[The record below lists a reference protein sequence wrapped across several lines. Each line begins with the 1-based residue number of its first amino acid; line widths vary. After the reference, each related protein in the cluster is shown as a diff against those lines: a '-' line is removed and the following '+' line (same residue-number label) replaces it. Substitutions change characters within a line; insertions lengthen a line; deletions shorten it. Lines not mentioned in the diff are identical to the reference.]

1 SDSCDVDGGWK
12 TIMLPFQPTEMKLD
26 AEFANREGSGI
37 NILSFD
43 GEDAEVMTPQTALL
57 PNRPYLANVCAPYA
71 SVPVTFTASARVRVQ
86 EDSAEEEGAD
96 EETTAVEFDVPFT
109 PVPEETVA
117 VGKEFSLY
125 GSYDGQTRPVVCYAL
140 NEDASKF
147 VRPDDSES
155 VTVKPFSAYLVANE
169 GTVKSE
175 MAIGEHPIWVRE
187 PESAGIAG
195 TKLYRSD
202 KVDMATPTEKASIY
216 YTTDGSDPKDAEG
229 TRKLFTKPF
238 ALEGESMEINA
249 VAEYKGNVSDVVKL
263 AFELKK
269 ASVDFNLEGD
279 WNWISH
285 FAENPVAVAEFA
297 TEGIDGI
304 LSMTEEVVRDPK
316 HGLVGALKEL
326 APVEGYKVSIS
337 GDAWK
342 GNIEGIAF
350 DPIAT
355 IKLHKGW
362 NWIGTPVDEGSLLI
376 EDLLASLAVEEGDM
390 LVGLDGF
397 VQVDADGAWKGTVS
411 HMVPGTGYM
420 FYSNS
425 DKEFVYNIVAAHD
438 TQSPSQAPVAA
449 AEGLWKVD
457 NHKYAS
463 VMPMIASLD
472 VAGDIEDYQVA
483 AFCGDECRGIGVVVG
498 DAVMINIHGNEGDVI
513 GFRFIGSDENE
524 MISATDVVFKE
535 KPVGTF
541 ADPFMIAA
549 GGATAVES
557 VNAASFGVAYE
568 NGSFLLN
575 GDMSDVKSVE
585 IYDLTGKMIAK
596 SNGAREL
603 KVGNVDGSVVTVVV
617 RKEDSVSSLK
627 IVVK

>member
-1 SDSCDVDGGWK
+1 
-12 TIMLPFQPTEMKLD
+12 
-26 AEFANREGSGI
+26 
-37 NILSFD
+37 
-43 GEDAEVMTPQTALL
+43 
-57 PNRPYLANVCAPYA
+57 
-71 SVPVTFTASARVRVQ
+71 
-86 EDSAEEEGAD
+86 
-96 EETTAVEFDVPFT
+96 
-109 PVPEETVA
+109 
-117 VGKEFSLY
+117 
-125 GSYDGQTRPVVCYAL
+125 
-140 NEDASKF
+140 
-147 VRPDDSES
+147 
-155 VTVKPFSAYLVANE
+155 
-169 GTVKSE
+169 
-175 MAIGEHPIWVRE
+175 
-187 PESAGIAG
+187 
-195 TKLYRSD
+195 
-202 KVDMATPTEKASIY
+202 
-216 YTTDGSDPKDAEG
+216 
-229 TRKLFTKPF
+229 
-238 ALEGESMEINA
+238 
-249 VAEYKGNVSDVVKL
+249 
-263 AFELKK
+263 
-269 ASVDFNLEGD
+269 
-279 WNWISH
+279 
-285 FAENPVAVAEFA
+285 
-297 TEGIDGI
+297 
-304 LSMTEEVVRDPK
+304 EEVVRDPK

-326 APVEGYKVSIS
+326 VPVEGYKVSIS

-397 VQVDADGAWKGTVS
+397 VQADADGAWKGTVS

-472 VAGDIEDYQVA
+472 VVGDIEDYQVA

-524 MISATDVVFKE
+524 IISATDVVFKE